1 MRSRNSFMPSA
12 FSLES
17 RFLLSH
23 TPTPRHAVPMSLSH
37 ELTATK
43 GMKGI
48 RADIVAAF
56 QSFQSDYFNVQ
67 TTYLQQNN
75 TASGQQAF
83 ANFTIQPVYQ
93 LPQQVASSLGAV
105 AVKAEKGQSITS
117 ARMFLQN
124 RLLSTSPQSLLLPR
138 QGSSACCCILTLN
151 SSVDVDHRSQNLRKD
166 SKSPG
171 DFGIIGCGKYFH
183 YSKPWRFSSECYYPR

>member
-1 MRSRNSFMPSA
+1 MS
-12 FSLES
+12 SLPQ
-17 RFLLSH
+17 R
-23 TPTPRHAVPMSLSH
+23 V
-37 ELTATK
+37 
-43 GMKGI
+43 MKGI

-93 LPQQVASSLGAV
+93 LSQQVASSLGAV

-124 RLLSTSPQSLLLPR
+124 RLLSTSPQSLL
-138 QGSSACCCILTLN
+138 GGLN
-151 SSVDVDHRSQNLRKD
+151 SAIPPVGTTTANSKIYTDVAQGAINAAQVASLNAV
-166 SKSPG
+166 
-171 DFGIIGCGKYFH
+171 
-183 YSKPWRFSSECYYPR
+183 SSLHSGAYTGNKHLYGQ